1 MPTKKI
7 GFVNLRAQYQS
18 IKKEVDRAVKR
29 VLESGNFTLG
39 ENVANFEKEFARY
52 CGAKYA
58 VGTASGTEALELAL
72 RALGVREGDEVI
84 TAPNS
89 AVATAMAILAVGAKP
104 VFVDI
109 ESETFNIN
117 PELIEE
123 SITSKTKAIMPVH
136 LFGNPAKIDK
146 ILAVAKKHKLK
157 VIEDGCQAHGAK
169 YCGKRVGTF
178 GKAGCFSFYPTK
190 NLSAFGDGGAVITND
205 KKLYQNLLA
214 LKQYGWNEKRES
226 MSFGINSRLD
236 ELQAAIL
243 RVKLRHLNNWN
254 QKRRKLAKL
263 YRSLLSKTPL
273 QFPQETKNGFHVYHL
288 YVVRT
293 SQRDKLIKFLERK
306 GINTLIHYPLP
317 IHRQKYFTE
326 LGYKK
331 GFCPAAEKASK
342 EILSLPLCPEM
353 TKGEVKMVCQAV
365 LDFFKI

>member
-72 RALGVREGDEVI
+72 RALGVREGDKVI

-169 YCGKRVGTF
+169 YRGKKVGTF
-178 GKAGCFSFYPTK
+178 GKMGCFSFYPTK
-190 NLSAFGDGGAVITND
+190 NLSAYGDGGAVITND

-243 RVKLRHLNNWN
+243 RVKLRYLDNWN
-254 QKRRKLAKL
+254 QKRRELAKL
-263 YRSLLSKTPL
+263 YHSLLQQAPL
-273 QFPQETKNGFHVYHL
+273 QLPRETGYHVYHL
-288 YVVRT
+288 YVVKTPLRN
-293 SQRDKLIKFLERK
+293 KLKKFLERR
-306 GINTLIHYPLP
+306 GIKTLIHYPHLIP
-317 IHRQKYFTE
+317 DEPYFKK
-326 LGYKK
+326 LGYKRGDCK
-331 GFCPAAEKASK
+331 TAEKINSR
-342 EILSLPLCPEM
+342 ILSLPIYPEM
-353 TKGEVKMVCQAV
+353 TKGEVKRVCQAI
-365 LDFFKI
+365 LDFFKT